1 MSSICFQ
8 ISSKGV
14 RNNEFNRKKKE
25 KRKKEEERG
34 QEHLTGSP
42 EVAFLLIETT
52 SSKNFAWFPIRFFQ
66 QL

>member
-1 MSSICFQ
+1 M
-8 ISSKGV
+8 

>member
-1 MSSICFQ
+1 M
-8 ISSKGV
+8 
-14 RNNEFNRKKKE
+14 RNNEFNRKKKKKKKE